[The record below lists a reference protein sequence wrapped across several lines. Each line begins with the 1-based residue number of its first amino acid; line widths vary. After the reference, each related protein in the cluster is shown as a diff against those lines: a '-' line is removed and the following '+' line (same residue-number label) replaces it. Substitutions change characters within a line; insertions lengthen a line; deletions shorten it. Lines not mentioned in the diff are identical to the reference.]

1 MNLLKYNFTFETL
14 AESQKV
20 ESQCNAISFKNQGT
34 ATVNIHGVEIA
45 EGETFTLS
53 GQGFEVD
60 TTTYTVNFGSTGSK
74 NLVII
79 RKNYRTT

>member
-34 ATVNIHGVEIA
+34 ATVNIDGVQLA
-45 EGETFTLS
+45 AGDTFTLS
-53 GQGFEVD
+53 GEGLEQD
-60 TTTYTVNFGSTGSK
+60 TTVYTVRFAASGTK
-74 NLVII
+74 DLVII
-79 RKNYRTT
+79 RKNYIG